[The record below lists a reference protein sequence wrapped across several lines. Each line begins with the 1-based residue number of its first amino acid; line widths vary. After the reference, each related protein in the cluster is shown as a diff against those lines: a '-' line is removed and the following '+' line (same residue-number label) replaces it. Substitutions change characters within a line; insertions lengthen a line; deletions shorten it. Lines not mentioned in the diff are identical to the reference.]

1 MKTTRNQG
9 KHLPQVHIGLNDAR
23 ALLTMVTAYLLYL
36 RKAVPPSPKQE
47 TRVRVLRSVQQR
59 LAALLASP
67 QQAEETPIW
76 LTYQEWHLLDEAMS
90 GYMQLVRALVP
101 ASRQRDETLLEIERF
116 RDTLSGFQATP
127 VMLK

>member
-9 KHLPQVHIGLNDAR
+9 KHLPQVRIGLNDAR
-23 ALLTMVTAYLLYL
+23 VLLTMVTAYLLYL

-47 TRVRVLRSVQQR
+47 TRVRVLQGVQQR

-67 QQAEETPIW
+67 QQAEDTPIW
-76 LTYQEWHLLDEAMS
+76 LTHQEWHLLDEAIS
-90 GYMQLVRALVP
+90 SYIQLVRALVP
-101 ASRQRDETLLEIERF
+101 ASRQRDETLQEIERF

-127 VMLK
+127 VILK